1 METINTNIVS
11 IVYYLLLLNQPDD
24 SAFREF
30 SGSEMYMKQN
40 EKNMTAAV
48 VMISFALM
56 MRQMSMSIVAP
67 FLSTYCRTLPG
78 YTPFAAGLTL
88 GVFGLMQAF
97 LQTPFGMLSDRYGR
111 KRVLLS
117 GLALTVAGLVLAWHA
132 QSIAMLIFARA
143 LQGSGAVIGV
153 GYAWAAGLAPETHR
167 TKAMGILSL
176 MVSSGAAAAF
186 ILGPLLRNILA
197 VNQIFLVCAAA
208 ISITALYILFFIPDT
223 GRVVNHKPEN
233 AGAAGR
239 LMKNGNFMKI
249 CLSAFLNNFM
259 MMSVFFAVPVW
270 LTGILPETGMWIVFV
285 PAIACAFFAM
295 KTAVHITDNGS
306 GRNVLTGAFLISS
319 MGILLFIHKNSLLF
333 LGAGTTVFFGSY
345 ASIAAV
351 TASEINR
358 VVPDDLRGTG
368 NGIFNAIQYL
378 GSFTGAAVTGFI
390 WNFSST
396 AACIPAFCAG
406 ITGVILMCT
415 LRRTGKR
422 RI

>member
-1 METINTNIVS
+1 
-11 IVYYLLLLNQPDD
+11 
-24 SAFREF
+24 
-30 SGSEMYMKQN
+30 
-40 EKNMTAAV
+40 
-48 VMISFALM
+48 
-56 MRQMSMSIVAP
+56 
-67 FLSTYCRTLPG
+67 RTLPG

-88 GVFGLMQAF
+88 GIFGLMQAF

-111 KRVLLS
+111 KCVMLS
-117 GLALTVAGLVLAWHA
+117 GLALTVAGLILAWRA
-132 QSIAMLIFARA
+132 QSITILIIARA

-153 GYAWAAGLAPETHR
+153 GYAWAAGLAPENRR

-186 ILGPLLRNILA
+186 ILGPLLRNVLA

-208 ISITALYILFFIPDT
+208 ISLNALYILFFIPDT
-223 GRVVNHKPEN
+223 GKPVNTEPAVTGTE
-233 AGAAGR
+233 AELLR
-239 LMKNGNFMKI
+239 NGNFMKI

-270 LTGILPETGMWIVFV
+270 LTAILSETAMWIVFV

-295 KTAVHITDNGS
+295 KTAVRITGRGS

-319 MGILLFIHKNSLLF
+319 TGILLFTHKNSLLF
-333 LGAGTTVFFGSY
+333 LGTGTAVFFGAY

-351 TASEINR
+351 TASEVNR
-358 VVPDDLRGTG
+358 VVPDKLRGTG
-368 NGIFNAIQYL
+368 NGIFNALQYL
-378 GSFTGAAVTGFI
+378 GSFIGAAVTGFI
-390 WNFSST
+390 WNFSDT

>member
-1 METINTNIVS
+1 MK
-11 IVYYLLLLNQPDD
+11 
-24 SAFREF
+24 
-30 SGSEMYMKQN
+30 SG

-56 MRQMSMSIVAP
+56 MRQLSMSIVAP

-88 GVFGLMQAF
+88 GIFGLMQAF
-97 LQTPFGMLSDRYGR
+97 LQTPFGILSDRYGR

-117 GLALTVAGLVLAWHA
+117 GLVLTVAGLVLAWRA
-132 QSIAMLIFARA
+132 QSITMLILARA

-153 GYAWAAGLAPETHR
+153 GYAWAAGLTPETHR

-186 ILGPLLRNILA
+186 ILGPLLRNVLA

-208 ISITALYILFFIPDT
+208 IGLNALYIFFFIPDT
-223 GRVVNHKPEN
+223 GTATGNTPAVG
-233 AGAAGR
+233 GAAGR
-239 LMKNGNFMKI
+239 LLRNGDFMKI
-249 CLSAFLNNFM
+249 CLSAFFNNFM
-259 MMSVFFAVPVW
+259 MMSVFFAVPVR
-270 LTGILPETGMWIVFV
+270 LTAILPETDMWIVFI

-295 KTAVHITDNGS
+295 KTAVRITGRGS
-306 GRNVLTGAFLISS
+306 GRNVLSCAFLISS
-319 MGILLFIHKNSLLF
+319 MGILLFIYKSSLLF
-333 LGAGTTVFFGSY
+333 LGAGTAVFFGAY

-358 VVPDDLRGTG
+358 VVPDELRGTG
-368 NGIFNAIQYL
+368 NGMFNALQYL

-390 WNFSST
+390 WNFSGM

-406 ITGVILMCT
+406 ITGAVVIRT
-415 LRRTGKR
+415 QRHTGKR